1 MALEGTLATS
11 PLFTKRVGGNI
22 SDMLRVYLK
31 GRDKMAEANTTVG
44 QEAAQVRD
52 DDALG
57 RRQEEFDRL
66 IRRHHKH
73 AYNVAYRM
81 TGNHADAEDLTQEAF
96 LRAFRFFGNYRRD
109 WPFDNW
115 LYKIMSNLF
124 VDDLRRRPKSRVQ
137 SLDQP
142 IETGN
147 KSDEV
152 YLEIPDTASNPEKLV
167 MHDELDD
174 HVQKALNSLPKDFRM
189 TVILADIEGLSYEEI
204 SEAMHCSLGTVRSRL
219 HRGRKL
225 LRSKLTAF
233 DKRAAAA

>member
-1 MALEGTLATS
+1 
-11 PLFTKRVGGNI
+11 
-22 SDMLRVYLK
+22 
-31 GRDKMAEANTTVG
+31 MAEAETTVG
-44 QEAAQVRD
+44 LKATDTSRS
-52 DDALG
+52 DALG
-57 RRQEEFDRL
+57 RRKEEFDTL
-66 IRRHHKH
+66 IRQHHKH

-109 WPFDNW
+109 WP

-124 VDDLRRRPKSRVQ
+124 VDDLRRRPRSKAQ

-142 IETGN
+142 INTG
-147 KSDEV
+147 SGGDEV
-152 YLEIPDTASNPEKLV
+152 YLEIPDVASNPENIV
-167 MHDELDD
+167 MRGELDG
-174 HVQKALNSLPKDFRM
+174 HIQKALNSLPKDFRM

-225 LRSKLTAF
+225 LRSKIEAF
-233 DKRAAAA
+233 DKAPMAA